1 MLLQHKTNQTL
12 LISGKPAEPSEHD
25 LVFFVNGSPQNTTFS
40 DTDLMFKFCLRNNTI
55 LLLISYHKAFL
66 ISLNVSAQNPTSSLV
81 GNDESS
87 QQQASG
93 YTFTRNLTTKGS
105 RYAPK
110 TPLKHI
116 HASDG
121 ARLILDKF
129 NNNNSPAPVCT
140 SKQYYGE

>member
-1 MLLQHKTNQTL
+1 MALRKTPLFQTQISCLNSACVITL
-12 LISGKPAEPSEHD
+12 L
-25 LVFFVNGSPQNTTFS
+25 
-40 DTDLMFKFCLRNNTI
+40 

-66 ISLNVSAQNPTSSLV
+66 ILLNISAQNPTSPLV
-81 GNDESS
+81 GNDELS
-87 QQQASG
+87 QKQASG

-129 NNNNSPAPVCT
+129 NNNNSQAPVCT